1 MTNSKQ
7 LWILAGGNGAGKS
20 TFYDQ
25 YLAKHGIKFVNAD
38 LIAKEISWEDAENVS
53 YQAATIAA
61 KIREDL
67 IAKGISFCFET
78 VFSHESKIDF
88 IAQAKAHEYKIILIY
103 IHLTTSALN
112 EARVQQRVAEG
123 GHNVPPD
130 KIHSRIPRTVKH
142 IRTALSLVDE
152 AWLLNN
158 SLRDDPFQQTV
169 VLKSGEFKQLV
180 SPLPEWVKEIFRIL
194 DYCLTLH
201 KSPLSTQVCHI
212 PFSSPVQPFY
222 Y

>member
-1 MTNSKQ
+1 MNNSK

-20 TFYDQ
+20 TFYNL
-25 YLAKHGIKFVNAD
+25 YLARRGIKFVNAD
-38 LIAKEISWEDAENVS
+38 LIAKEISSESAEDVS

-67 IAKGISFCFET
+67 IAKGVSFCFET

-88 IAQAKAHEYKIILIY
+88 IAQAKAQGYKVILIY

-123 GHNVPPD
+123 GHSVPPE
-130 KIHSRIPRTVKH
+130 KIHSRIPRTMKH
-142 IRTALSLVDE
+142 IRTALTLVDE

-158 SLRDDPFQQTV
+158 SLRDDPFRQTV
-169 VLKSGEFKQLV
+169 VYKSGEFNELV
-180 SPLPEWVKEIFRIL
+180 SPLPDWVKEILPYTI
-194 DYCLTLH
+194 
-201 KSPLSTQVCHI
+201 Q
-212 PFSSPVQPFY
+212 
-222 Y
+222 

>member
-1 MTNSKQ
+1 MNTSK

-20 TFYDQ
+20 TFYNL

-38 LIAKEISWEDAENVS
+38 LIAKEISSEGAEDVS

-67 IAKGISFCFET
+67 IAKGVSFCFET

-88 IAQAKAHEYKIILIY
+88 IAQAKAHGYKVILIY
-103 IHLTTSALN
+103 IHLTTPALN

-123 GHNVPPD
+123 GHSVPPD
-130 KIHSRIPRTVKH
+130 KIHSRIPRTMKH
-142 IRTALSLVDE
+142 IRTALTLVDE

-158 SLRDDPFQQTV
+158 SLRDDPFRQTV
-169 VLKSGEFKQLV
+169 VYKSGEFKELV
-180 SPLPEWVKEIFRIL
+180 SPLPEWVKVIL
-194 DYCLTLH
+194 PE
-201 KSPLSTQVCHI
+201 S
-212 PFSSPVQPFY
+212 
-222 Y
+222 